1 MHFTDRHTHIY
12 THRSTHTHKP
22 AHASTHTH
30 THLSRS
36 RSVRQTIALH
46 LHILISLT
54 LPQLHVTA
62 AMGMDHGGSTTMYV
76 RGHGTQGIVSC
87 SNTKSP
93 SDPPRRVFD
102 GLFVQAVV

>member
-1 MHFTDRHTHIY
+1 MAQTD
-12 THRSTHTHKP
+12 
-22 AHASTHTH
+22 THTH
-30 THLSRS
+30 THRHRHTHTHTHTHISLVL
-36 RSVRQTIALH
+36 VRVALH

-62 AMGMDHGGSTTMYV
+62 AMGMDQGGSATMYV

-93 SDPPRRVFD
+93 SDPPRRVLD
-102 GLFVQAVV
+102 GLFVPAVV